1 MSKKTKLKF
10 ILAGNIP
17 EVEEKETSEVV
28 ELNESTSTKEECCE
42 EPVEECSEVEPEV
55 VPEVDS
61 DKDSSL
67 IDYTPYNVPVGKTKD
82 NGILLCIILC
92 VIILILG
99 FLLYQKQQHNAPLP
113 DNNDNEVVEPEYQ
126 ELTTVIK
133 GYVSSITDSKKEEF
147 CQKLRQHYIDWSKM
161 PVTDINEFLEEN
173 LEETRNILGF
183 YRNKAI
189 SNEWEW
195 HKLFC
200 KGGVID
206 KWLEK
211 SNVIITPTNKKAIF
225 LAIAEGLK

>member
-1 MSKKTKLKF
+1 MSKKTKLKI

-28 ELNESTSTKEECCE
+28 ELNESTNTEEECQE
-42 EPVEECSEVEPEV
+42 EPVEEYPEVEPEV
-55 VPEVDS
+55 DL

-67 IDYTPYNVPVGKTKD
+67 IGYTPYSVPIGKAKD

-92 VIILILG
+92 FIILILG
-99 FLLYQKQQHNAPLP
+99 FLLYQKQHYVTPLP

-147 CQKLRQHYIDWSKM
+147 CQKLRQHYIDWSAM
-161 PVTDINEFLEEN
+161 PVTDINEFLDEN

-183 YRNKAI
+183 YRAKAI

-211 SNVIITPTNKKAIF
+211 YNVIITPANKKEIF